1 MDNFDTEIQCDECI
15 PALYEMTPEEY
26 AEFCKEYNEWL
37 DKHQGYRP
45 EKEYA

>member
-1 MDNFDTEIQCDECI
+1 LILKFNATSAFT
-15 PALYEMTPEEY
+15 ALYEMTPEEY

-37 DKHQGYRP
+37 DKQEEGYEP

>member
-1 MDNFDTEIQCDECI
+1 MDDFDTQIQCDECI
-15 PALYEMTPEEY
+15 PAPYDMTPEEY

-37 DKHQGYRP
+37 DQQKGYEP